1 MPTKHFLTDAQL
13 ESLNSPVRLAIIQ
26 RLELD
31 KQATV
36 RELAHRMGKAATAL
50 YHHIRELEE
59 IGLLRVVGE
68 KKGTRRPEAVYAT
81 VSPYLSSA
89 EAVKTEKGREIY
101 SRAGGRV
108 ADAAAR
114 AFSSAVQ
121 HGDTRFNG
129 PYRNAAV
136 RFYVLRTDKKK
147 LARLNQILQELE
159 EIACQSCEEGE
170 EIQLSV
176 LLSPISSRK
185 KTASQER
192 DVGVRASVRN

>member
-1 MPTKHFLTDAQL
+1 MPKKHFLTEAQL
-13 ESLNSPVRLAIIQ
+13 ESLNSPARLAIVQ
-26 RLELD
+26 RFEVD

-36 RELAHRMGKAATAL
+36 RELAHRMGRAATAL
-50 YHHIRELEE
+50 YHHIKELEE

-68 KKGTRRPEAVYAT
+68 KKGSRRPEAVYAM

-89 EAVKTEKGREIY
+89 EAVKSEKGREIY
-101 SRAGGRV
+101 SRAGARV

-121 HGDTRFNG
+121 HGDARFEG
-129 PYRNAAV
+129 PYRNAAI

-159 EIACQSCEEGE
+159 KIACHSCEQGE

-176 LLSPISSRK
+176 LLSPAGSK
-185 KTASQER
+185 KEADR
-192 DVGVRASVRN
+192 